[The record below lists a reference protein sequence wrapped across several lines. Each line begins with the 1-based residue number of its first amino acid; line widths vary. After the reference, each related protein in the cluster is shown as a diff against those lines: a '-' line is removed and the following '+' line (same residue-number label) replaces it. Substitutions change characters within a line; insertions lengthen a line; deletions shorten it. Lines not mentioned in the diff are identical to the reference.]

1 MLFFSH
7 IWDGLLKLAT
17 LVGFIVL
24 AVHFGL
30 DQRIHPVPLMIGIV
44 AGIWIL
50 IYRQYLS
57 IVSSWLYAHLSLRTN
72 VSFSEAKALRKLFQ
86 LDVSG
91 KWVQVSNIKKLP
103 SDARHDAVMQA
114 LERFS
119 AGRKAM
125 LL

>member
-1 MLFFSH
+1 MLFYSH
-7 IWDGLLKLAT
+7 IWDGVLKLAT

-24 AVHFGL
+24 AVHFDL
-30 DQRIHPVPLMIGIV
+30 EQRIHPVPLMIGIV
-44 AGIWIL
+44 AAIWIL
-50 IYRQYLS
+50 LYRQYLS
-57 IVSSWLYAHLSLRTN
+57 ILSSWLYARMSLRTK
-72 VSFSEAKALRKLFQ
+72 VTFSEAKALRKLVQ

-91 KWVQVSNIKKLP
+91 KWVPIREVKQLP

-119 AGRKAM
+119 AVRKAM

>member
-1 MLFFSH
+1 MLFYSH

-24 AVHFGL
+24 AIHFDL
-30 DQRIHPVPLMIGIV
+30 DQRIHSVPLMIGMV
-44 AGIWIL
+44 AAIWIL
-50 IYRQYLS
+50 LYRQYLS
-57 IVSSWLYAHLSLRTN
+57 ILSSWLYVRMSLRSN

-86 LDVSG
+86 LDISG
-91 KWVQVSNIKKLP
+91 KWIPIREIRRLP
-103 SDARHDAVMQA
+103 KDARHDAMLHA
-114 LERFS
+114 LETFG